1 MQPTTP
7 PAPRGAPEK
16 LTRYAWLSIAA
27 ALSTMAIKGFAAWLT
42 SSVGLLSDALESSVN
57 LVAAVVALVALTVAA
72 KPADDTHTYGHTK
85 AEYFSAAVEG
95 SMILVA
101 AMLIV
106 LTAVDRLMHP
116 VALKDVGAGLAVSVL
131 AGGINFAVAMV
142 LRRAGLAHRSI
153 TLEADSKHLMTDVWT
168 SVGVIVA
175 VGVVALTGIE
185 RLDPVIALLVAANI
199 VYSGVVLIRRSA
211 LGLMDQALEP
221 GDMEQV
227 MAVLDAHTGA
237 EVQFHEVL
245 TRQSGRRSFM
255 SVHVLVP
262 GRWTVQQSHDLVE
275 EVEEDLREAVPYLHV
290 VTHVE
295 PLEDPRSFADAG
307 LDAVS
312 TPPSARPLPTG
323 EGAPLRRLEPGTQ
336 PGPGT
341 GATDQKGPS
350 A

>member
-1 MQPTTP
+1 MSSPTL
-7 PAPRGAPEK
+7 PARRGAPEK

-85 AEYFSAAVEG
+85 AEYFSAAIEG

-101 AMLIV
+101 AMLII

-116 VALKDVGAGLAVSVL
+116 VALKDVAAGLAVSVV
-131 AGGINFAVAMV
+131 AGGINFAVAMI
-142 LRRAGLAHRSI
+142 LRKAGRDHRSI

-168 SVGVIVA
+168 SVGVVVA
-175 VGVVALTGIE
+175 VGVVALTGVE

-199 VYSGVVLIRRSA
+199 VYSGIGLIRRSA

-221 GDMEQV
+221 GDLEKV
-227 MAVLDAHTGA
+227 MAVLESHTGP

-262 GRWTVQQSHDLVE
+262 GRWSVQQSHDLSEVVE
-275 EVEEDLREAVPYLHV
+275 AELRDAVPYLHV

-295 PLEDPRSFADAG
+295 PLEDPRSFADTG
-307 LDAVS
+307 LDAVA
-312 TPPSARPLPTG
+312 TPPSARPLPRG
-323 EGAPLRRLEPGTQ
+323 ESVPPVRRT
-336 PGPGT
+336 
-341 GATDQKGPS
+341 TDPDEKGPTP
-350 A
+350 

>member
-1 MQPTTP
+1 MATDA
-7 PAPRGAPEK
+7 PAVRRGGPEK

-57 LVAAVVALVALTVAA
+57 LVAAVVALVALTVADR
-72 KPADDTHTYGHTK
+72 PADEGHAYGHTK
-85 AEYFSAAVEG
+85 AEYFSAAIEG
-95 SMILVA
+95 TMILVA

-106 LTAVDRLMHP
+106 LTAVERLLHP
-116 VALKDVGAGLAVSVL
+116 VALKDVGVGLAVSVV
-131 AGGINFAVAMV
+131 AGAINLVVALV
-142 LRRAGLAHRSI
+142 LRRAGTTHRSI
-153 TLEADSKHLMTDVWT
+153 TLEADSKHLLTDVWT
-168 SVGVIVA
+168 SVGVVVA

-199 VYSGVVLIRRSA
+199 VYSGVGLIRRSA

-221 GDMEQV
+221 GDLERV
-227 MAVLDAHTGA
+227 MAVLDAHTGP

-262 GRWTVQQSHDLVE
+262 GRWTVQQSHDLSE
-275 EVEEDLREAVPYLHV
+275 EVEEQLRDAVPYLHV

-295 PLEDPRSFADAG
+295 PLEDPRSFADSG
-307 LDAVS
+307 LDAVP
-312 TPPSARPLPTG
+312 TPRSARPLPKA
-323 EGAPLRRLEPGTQ
+323 EHAPTHRLEPTDD
-336 PGPGT
+336 PAT
-341 GATDQKGPS
+341 TDQKDTS

>member
-1 MQPTTP
+1 MTADTQP
-7 PAPRGAPEK
+7 ARRGAPEK

-72 KPADDTHTYGHTK
+72 KPADETHTYGHTK

-101 AMLIV
+101 AILIV
-106 LTAVDRLMHP
+106 LTAVDRLLHP
-116 VALKDVGAGLAVSVL
+116 VALKDVGVGLAVSVV

-142 LRRAGLAHRSI
+142 LKKAGQAHRSI

-168 SVGVIVA
+168 SVGVVVA

-185 RLDPVIALLVAANI
+185 RLDPIIALLVAANI
-199 VYSGVVLIRRSA
+199 VYSGIGLIRRSA

-221 GDMEQV
+221 GDLDKV
-227 MAVLDAHTGA
+227 MAVLDSHTRP

-262 GRWTVQQSHDLVE
+262 GRWTVQQSHDLAEVVE
-275 EVEEDLREAVPYLHV
+275 QELRDSVPYLHV

-295 PLEDPRSFADAG
+295 PLEDPRSFADTG
-307 LDAVS
+307 LDAVA
-312 TPPSARPLPTG
+312 TPPSARPLPKA
-323 EGAPLRRLEPGTQ
+323 ESAPPVRPEPD
-336 PGPGT
+336 
-341 GATDQKGPS
+341 TDQKGTS
-350 A
+350 S